1 MRLKKPRVNVWTG
14 EYTHPYTRVW
24 VAVDRNRFKI
34 VAFKVGDGDKSNFI
48 DLALKIESHHGK
60 PRYLC
65 TDKYSVY
72 GTYALGKRA
81 CTEQV

>member
-1 MRLKKPRVNVWTG
+1 M
-14 EYTHPYTRVW
+14 
-24 VAVDRNRFKI
+24 DRNRFKV

-48 DLALKIESHHGK
+48 ELALKIESHHGK

-72 GTYALGKRA
+72 GMYGASQRLA
-81 CTEQV
+81 